1 MVFPVLNF
9 LGKERKM
16 IKEKVTIKNETG
28 LHARPASELVKLAS
42 KFKCNINIAV
52 GDKNANAKSILAIMS
67 LGVKVNTEIEL
78 QCDGEDEET
87 AIKEII
93 EAINNKFGE

>member
-1 MVFPVLNF
+1 
-9 LGKERKM
+9 M

-42 KFKCNINIAV
+42 KFKSNINIV
-52 GDKNANAKSILAIMS
+52 SGEKNANAKSILAIMS
-67 LGVKVNTEIEL
+67 LGVKVNTEIEV
-78 QCDGEDEET
+78 QCDGEDEEI
-87 AIKEII
+87 ALKQII